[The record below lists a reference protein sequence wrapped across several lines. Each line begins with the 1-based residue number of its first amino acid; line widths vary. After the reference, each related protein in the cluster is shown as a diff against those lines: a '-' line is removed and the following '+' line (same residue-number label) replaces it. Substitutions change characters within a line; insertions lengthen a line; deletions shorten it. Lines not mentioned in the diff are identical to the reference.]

1 MSNIGDVKKI
11 SIEEK
16 DLKLSRLD
24 KILALRLPELS
35 RTQIQDFFDKGLIEV
50 DGSVDFALNKKP
62 KLNANITITFPP
74 PQNYELHAEN
84 IPLDILYEDEDV
96 VFVNKP
102 AGMCVHPAAGNW
114 NHTLVHALLFHCPN
128 LKGIGNIKRPGIV
141 HRLDIGT
148 SGVMVVAKSHEA
160 HRILIEKFQ
169 QHDLERKYLLL
180 VLKKNT
186 STQGKIETLI
196 DRSKKDRKKMTS
208 IVQEGK
214 KAITHYKILQQG
226 KKVNLV
232 ECRLET
238 GRTHQ
243 IRVHMAEQ
251 LSTPILNDYTYANP
265 KQHLQNLDVKAQS
278 ILKDY
283 PYPLLHARS
292 LGIKHPLTNTW
303 LEFDIAP
310 PSPFKEL
317 LELLKTDEL

>member
-1 MSNIGDVKKI
+1 MNNLGDIKKI

-50 DGSVDFALNKKP
+50 DGSIDFALNKKP
-62 KLNANITITFPP
+62 KLDSTVTITFPP
-74 PQNYELHAEN
+74 PQNYELKAEN
-84 IPLDILYEDEDV
+84 IPLEILYEDTDL

-114 NHTLVHALLFHCPN
+114 NHTLVHALLYHCPN
-128 LKGIGNIKRPGIV
+128 LKGIGNTKRPGIV
-141 HRLDIGT
+141 HRLDMGT

-160 HRILIEKFQ
+160 HRVLIEKFQ
-169 QHDLERKYLLL
+169 HHDLERKYLLL

-186 STQGKIETLI
+186 SSQGKIETFI

-208 IVQEGK
+208 NTQEGK
-214 KAITHYKILQQG
+214 KAITHYRILQMG
-226 KKVNLV
+226 KKVNLM

-243 IRVHMAEQ
+243 IRVHMSEQ

-265 KQHLQNLDVKAQS
+265 KQHLQNLDVAAQN
-278 ILKDY
+278 LLRDY
-283 PYPLLHARS
+283 PYPLLHARY

-303 LEFDIAP
+303 LEFDVPP